1 MATFAAWWKRLGR
14 PGRIA
19 VIVAAVFVGLVILGA
34 LVPSESDNGNEASPP
49 PSAAQPAEGEP
60 PPPPPPPPPPEEESL
75 GIGDRLSLKG
85 TSYKVTAATTAQAVG
100 GEFTREEADG
110 VFIVVTLTL
119 TNEKDDPRTILADAV
134 RIIGGNGNE
143 YTVDT
148 EACIAVENSLCVL
161 EEIQPDLPKKL
172 VAVYDVPPGAVNG
185 AKLQA
190 SDLFSDD
197 KGEINLGL

>member
-1 MATFAAWWKRLGR
+1 MATFAAWWNRLGR

-19 VIVAAVFVGLVILGA
+19 VIVAAVLVGLVILGA
-34 LVPSESDNGNEASPP
+34 LVPSESDSGKEASPP
-49 PSAAQPAEGEP
+49 PSAAQPAADD
-60 PPPPPPPPPPEEESL
+60 PPPPPPPPPEEEIL
-75 GIGDRLSLKG
+75 GVGDRLSLEG
-85 TSYKVTAATTAQAVG
+85 TSYIVTAATTAQAVG

-110 VFIVVTLTL
+110 IFVVVNLTL

-134 RIIGGNGNE
+134 RIIGGNGSE

-148 EACIAVENSLCVL
+148 EACISVENSFCLL

-172 VAVYDVPPGAVNG
+172 VAVYDIPPSAVSG

-190 SDLFSDD
+190 SDLFSDE

>member
-14 PGRIA
+14 PGKIA
-19 VIVAAVFVGLVILGA
+19 VIVVAVLVGLVILGA
-34 LVPSESDNGNEASPP
+34 LVPSESDTGKEASPP
-49 PSAAQPAEGEP
+49 PPAAQPAADDPLP
-60 PPPPPPPPPPEEESL
+60 PPPSPKEQIL
-75 GIGDRLSLKG
+75 GVGVRLSLEG
-85 TSYKVTAATTAQAVG
+85 TSYTVTAATTAQAVG

-110 VFIVVTLTL
+110 IFVVVNLTL

-134 RIIGGNGNE
+134 RIIGGNGSE

-148 EACIAVENSLCVL
+148 EACISVENSFCLL

-172 VAVYDVPPGAVNG
+172 VAVYDIPPSAVSG

-190 SDLFSDD
+190 SDLFSDE